1 MNRRHDDGVPMSSDE
16 DDVMFTESGD
26 GILEFS
32 ADKAGQDVTPAN
44 YDFTERS
51 SERHLLGSLTG
62 A

>member
-1 MNRRHDDGVPMSSDE
+1 MSSDE
-16 DDVMFTESGD
+16 DDVMFTESGH